1 VRLRHEVSAL
11 GNPQVLLALLM
22 TLLGFGGVFAALTY
36 LTPIM
41 TEVTGFGESAM
52 TPILIVLGL
61 GMFIGNWFGGKMADK
76 ALMPTVVGSLAA
88 LVVALFPF
96 TFTSHQPV
104 LAVINVFLLG
114 ALGMATVPPLQT
126 LVLQRASAAPTLA
139 SAINIGAFNLGN
151 AVAAWLA
158 GFTIAAGLGLESAG
172 WVGALM
178 TLTAL
183 ILAFVSVAL
192 MRREARNA
200 STASASAATTNTNAK
215 PQLADASRA

>member
-1 VRLRHEVSAL
+1 MFSGIALANLAGAPLGTWLGHEL
-11 GNPQVLLALLM
+11 GWRATFLAISVL
-22 TLLGFGGVFAALTY
+22 GVVMIAALAT
-36 LTPIM
+36 
-41 TEVTGFGESAM
+41 
-52 TPILIVLGL
+52 LIPHL
-61 GMFIGNWFGGKMADK
+61 
-76 ALMPTVVGSLAA
+76 
-88 LVVALFPF
+88 
-96 TFTSHQPV
+96 
-104 LAVINVFLLG
+104 
-114 ALGMATVPPLQT
+114 
-126 LVLQRASAAPTLA
+126 PTLA

-178 TLTAL
+178 TLAAL

-200 STASASAATTNTNAK
+200 STASTVNTNTDAA